1 MLIKSGDYNKA
12 VPVVVGSNRDELQFF
27 FLYTSIPTNL
37 SEAQFDQIANDAG
50 MTSTDLTAM
59 KLVYR
64 SPQFG
69 GTYPYPAD
77 LGAYSL
83 WYWMLMRSGTDAVAG
98 PGTDGKGGFGTC
110 SVQRLATLLKQGG
123 TRDVFAYQFSKPM
136 PYWRTGPTTFAGH
149 SAEIPFVF
157 GTPYTLGIDT
167 VALAAKVSKYWI
179 QFATSGAPS
188 SFVEA

>member
-1 MLIKSGDYNKA
+1 
-12 VPVVVGSNRDELQFF
+12 
-27 FLYTSIPTNL
+27 
-37 SEAQFDQIANDAG
+37 
-50 MTSTDLTAM
+50 
-59 KLVYR
+59 
-64 SPQFG
+64 
-69 GTYPYPAD
+69 
-77 LGAYSL
+77 
-83 WYWMLMRSGTDAVAG
+83 MLMRSGTDAVAG

-167 VALAAKVSKYWI
+167 AALAAKVSKYWI

-188 SFVEA
+188 SFDDVYWPSFVVGAGAVLQLDDTITAQIGLRGDACAWQADYSAAETKVSPNDFVLFYNV

>member
-1 MLIKSGDYNKA
+1 MLCA
-12 VPVVVGSNRDELQFF
+12 AAR
-27 FLYTSIPTNL
+27 NL
-37 SEAQFDQIANDAG
+37 AQARRHEAH
-50 MTSTDLTAM
+50 
-59 KLVYR
+59 
-64 SPQFG
+64 
-69 GTYPYPAD
+69 
-77 LGAYSL
+77 
-83 WYWMLMRSGTDAVAG
+83 
-98 PGTDGKGGFGTC
+98 
-110 SVQRLATLLKQGG
+110 
-123 TRDVFAYQFSKPM
+123 VFAYQFSKPM